1 MAGFFRWLR
10 GRHEQEAGRAIAPLT
25 PREPTW
31 EVVESVPSPALG
43 SVYVQVLQQ
52 AGIPV
57 LTREWGA
64 GAGAMGGVSTGVRVM
79 VPKDRLGEA
88 RAVLDAGMVDSEAN
102 DE

>member
-10 GRHEQEAGRAIAPLT
+10 RRGGQEAGVAIT
-25 PREPTW
+25 PESRPKPRW
-31 EVVESVPSPALG
+31 EVVESVASPALG
-43 SVYVQVLQQ
+43 SVYVQVLRQ

-79 VPKDRLGEA
+79 VPENRLEEA
-88 RAVLDAGMVDSEAN
+88 RAVLDAGMADSEA
-102 DE
+102 DV